1 VLLADAAQIV
11 LPSILSAGQ
20 KLQFDMAS
28 NMPMV
33 EMDNDMILRVVIN
46 LLENAHKYTPEG
58 GTLTLAARVDMD
70 KIYFSVAD
78 TGPGIPNDLQL
89 QIFDKFNRVKYQNAP
104 VGIGLGLAFCRLAV
118 IAHGGQI
125 WVESDA
131 KSGSKFIFTL
141 PLISAPKD
149 DLFAEFIN
157 TLEE

>member
-1 VLLADAAQIV
+1 MMLTV
-11 LPSILSAGQ
+11 LPGFRDWIWRPS
-20 KLQFDMAS
+20 
-28 NMPMV
+28 
-33 EMDNDMILRVVIN
+33 
-46 LLENAHKYTPEG
+46 Y
-58 GTLTLAARVDMD
+58 
-70 KIYFSVAD
+70 
-78 TGPGIPNDLQL
+78 
-89 QIFDKFNRVKYQNAP
+89 
-104 VGIGLGLAFCRLAV
+104 RLAV